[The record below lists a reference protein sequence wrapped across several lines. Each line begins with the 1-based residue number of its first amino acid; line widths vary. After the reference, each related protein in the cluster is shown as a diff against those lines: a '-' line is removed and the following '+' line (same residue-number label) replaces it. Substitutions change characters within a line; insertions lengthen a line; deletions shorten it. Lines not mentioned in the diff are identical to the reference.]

1 MVTELCSGPCIAM
14 EIIQPEP
21 PKVFRDFCGP
31 SDPVSTCLSDKECL
45 KKKKKNMQC
54 LYELKSI

>member
-31 SDPVSTCLSDKECL
+31 SDPVSTCLSGEECL
-45 KKKKKNMQC
+45 KSRCAVDVN
-54 LYELKSI
+54 